1 MLKLNFLAF
10 STICKTIPQLQKM
23 SNWRITLFSNVQ
35 HNYLIFLYTVD
46 FYNIFSYPRL
56 YFLNVSFNFVNISH
70 SQFIVRNFI
79 NTISTAQS
87 FSWPSLAND
96 HMDFLPSG
104 YRILIL
110 KVTILE
116 LRSNQ
121 TSLLPSL
128 LRKLRKPTSLWPSC
142 PTYECA
148 IYTVICEFL
157 FFLVWTRVLTKGNHL
172 NEDFNLS
179 FPVSLSYLHLKSHLL
194 FWNTLPLSSV
204 LVPLVM

>member
-10 STICKTIPQLQKM
+10 STICKTIPQLQKN
-23 SNWRITLFSNVQ
+23 SNWHITLFSSVQ
-35 HNYLIFLYTVD
+35 RNDLIFLYTVD

-56 YFLNVSFNFVNISH
+56 YFLKVSFNFVNINHSH
-70 SQFIVRNFI
+70 FIVWNFI

-87 FSWPSLAND
+87 FSWPSLATD
-96 HMDFLPSG
+96 HTDFLPFG
-104 YRILIL
+104 YTILIL

-116 LRSNQ
+116 LHSNQ

-142 PTYECA
+142 PPYECVIYIA
-148 IYTVICEFL
+148 ISKFL
-157 FFLVWTRVLTKGNHL
+157 FFLVWMWVLTKDNHL

-179 FPVSLSYLHLKSHLL
+179 FPISLSHLHL
-194 FWNTLPLSSV
+194 N
-204 LVPLVM
+204 